1 MFFACAGNFQYAPPV
16 FYDGLTG
23 GANVFFSPYNGPVLY
38 NTPILPVNESTLQ
51 EYIKKQMYVSFVSL
65 LL

>member
-1 MFFACAGNFQYAPPV
+1 M

-51 EYIKKQMYVSFVSL
+51 EYIKKQMFVAYISL
-65 LL
+65 LG